1 VDQPTI
7 LIISDDVEFSRAV
20 SARWQAE
27 RMLPAFTL
35 MGADLCHDLDKNSFN
50 VAIIGS
56 IQRGTV
62 FVVLQAFESIANPVI
77 FVSDDPQA
85 AHEIRQARSGVLV
98 LYKSEDWLDN
108 LVLVAGETLRQC
120 EATTRAR
127 RAEQANAALER
138 HATLGRYMLEMRH
151 TFNNALTSVLGN
163 SELLLLE
170 PGALSAEARPQ
181 VETIRQMA
189 VRIHEILQRFTSIEK
204 ELCAVE
210 KVTNQD
216 AGSKSRVAAANF

>member
-1 VDQPTI
+1 
-7 LIISDDVEFSRAV
+7 
-20 SARWQAE
+20 
-27 RMLPAFTL
+27 
-35 MGADLCHDLDKNSFN
+35 
-50 VAIIGS
+50 
-56 IQRGTV
+56 
-62 FVVLQAFESIANPVI
+62 
-77 FVSDDPQA
+77 
-85 AHEIRQARSGVLV
+85 
-98 LYKSEDWLDN
+98 
-108 LVLVAGETLRQC
+108 
-120 EATTRAR
+120 
-127 RAEQANAALER
+127 
-138 HATLGRYMLEMRH
+138 MRH

-210 KVTNQD
+210 KVSKQD